1 LPWRPNMAEP
11 AGAVETFFWTIMSNP
26 VYLVLTAGSIA
37 LLIMLIVA
45 RHIHHIRK
53 QEIFVHQ
60 AWGANW
66 KGR

>member
-1 LPWRPNMAEP
+1 
-11 AGAVETFFWTIMSNP
+11 MSNP